1 MERRA
6 ELVHA
11 PVPRGLIQA
20 WRSHIGCRRR
30 GHLAVIPWTGHVW
43 LMVVLVRMRGSMLGM
58 LLSMWG
64 PLMLVVRWV
73 RLVLW
78 VRHVLMLGRGAFQM
92 EVVHPLS
99 VGRIVL
105 RSVSRSRDSM
115 RVLVWV
121 RWMQWRGCPLDRRRT
136 ICGGVVTVVVMR
148 RSGAWWILL
157 GPGMMRGGIIGGGGS

>member
-20 WRSHIGCRRR
+20 RRSSIGHRRR

-43 LMVVLVRMRGSMLGM
+43 LMVVLLRMRGSMLGM
-58 LLSMWG
+58 LSM
-64 PLMLVVRWV
+64 WV

-92 EVVHPLS
+92 QMVHPLS

-105 RSVSRSRDSM
+105 RSVSRSRDPM

-121 RWMQWRGCPLDRRRT
+121 RWMQWRGRPLDRRRT
-136 ICGGVVTVVVMR
+136 ICGGIVTVVVMR

-157 GPGMMRGGIIGGGGS
+157 GPGMMRGGIIGGGSS